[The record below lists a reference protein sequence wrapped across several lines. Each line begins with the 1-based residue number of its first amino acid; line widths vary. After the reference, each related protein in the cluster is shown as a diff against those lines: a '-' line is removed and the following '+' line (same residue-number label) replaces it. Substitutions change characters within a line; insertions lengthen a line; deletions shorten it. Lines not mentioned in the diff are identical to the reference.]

1 MWGGGQGRGKC
12 GGVGK
17 GCQLKI
23 KRAILKVCVFWCS
36 IRYMRMQVYKKN
48 SWHKFSRIAVS
59 SYFVSHDYSTS
70 TMVQEA
76 YCSVCTFTAYFFL
89 SQFSFIFHTPVLLF
103 LHSPVFFLHS
113 SFHSSVFFFMFVSMI
128 EVEGERRKVSF
139 TKALNGVD
147 VKFFFSILFT
157 DKQFWCIC

>member
-1 MWGGGQGRGKC
+1 MHAGIQNKT
-12 GGVGK
+12 
-17 GCQLKI
+17 
-23 KRAILKVCVFWCS
+23 
-36 IRYMRMQVYKKN
+36 

-76 YCSVCTFTAYFFL
+76 YCPVCTFTAYSFCHTSVLFSILQFYFFYRVQFFFAL
-89 SQFSFIFHTPVLLF
+89 QFSHF
-103 LHSPVFFLHS
+103 
-113 SFHSSVFFFMFVSMI
+113 FFFMFVSMI

-157 DKQFWCIC
+157 DK